1 MKFPS
6 LLRTRTSRVIAL
18 CVVAAGLTLEF
29 AGNVHSG
36 KGQVVDSKTGLP
48 MAGVVMLFDC
58 KTSSGLEGW
67 RTLRS
72 VSAETNAKGVFRF
85 TLWDLRGCDI
95 GSLSAYKKGYVNLTG
110 SRLIWI
116 AGSVDG
122 SIFEMAPEADANLRR
137 LEIMHTATVK
147 NADNANTSPF
157 ESTRAEYHWVYF
169 RFIDSKPLARTPD
182 EKAFVVE
189 NYCARLRD
197 LYKALSPEQRIEL
210 AKEKEMVRT
219 RMPVNWHAID
229 HAGEVIA
236 YCKNGGP

>member
-6 LLRTRTSRVIAL
+6 LLRSRTSRVIAL
-18 CVVAAGLTLEF
+18 CVVAAGLTFEF

-48 MAGVVMLFDC
+48 MAEVLMLFEC
-58 KTSSGLEGW
+58 QTSSGPHGW
-67 RTLRS
+67 RTLRQ
-72 VSAETNAKGVFRF
+72 VNAETDAKGVFRF
-85 TLWDLRGCDI
+85 NLWDLRGCEI
-95 GSLSAYKKGYVNLTG
+95 GSLSAYKKGYVNLSG
-110 SRLIWI
+110 SALIWI
-116 AGSVDG
+116 DGSVG
-122 SIFEMAPEADANLRR
+122 GYKFEMAPEADANLRR
-137 LEIMHTATVK
+137 LEIMHTAAVK

-197 LYKALSPEQRIEL
+197 LYKSLSPEERLEL
-210 AKEKEMVRT
+210 AKEKEMRQ
-219 RMPVNWHAID
+219 RMGRVGMHAID

>member
-48 MAGVVMLFDC
+48 MAEVEMLFKC
-58 KTSSGLEGW
+58 ETSSGLENW
-67 RTLRS
+67 RTLRW
-72 VSAETNAKGVFRF
+72 VSAETNAKGVFHF
-85 TLWDLRGCDI
+85 NLWDLRGCDI
-95 GSLSAYKKGYVNLTG
+95 GSLSAHKEGYVNLTG
-110 SRLIWI
+110 SQLIWI

-122 SIFEMAPEADANLRR
+122 YIFEMAPEADANLRR
-137 LEIMHTATVK
+137 LEIMHNATVK
-147 NADNANTSPF
+147 RADNADTSPF

-169 RFIDSKPLARTPD
+169 RFIDSKLYARTTL
-182 EKAFVVE
+182 EKEFVVE
-189 NYCARLRD
+189 NYCERLAD

-210 AKEKEMVRT
+210 AKEKEMVAT

-236 YCKNGGP
+236 YCKNGGH